1 MDEKCTENS
10 LALTYIKISLYDMI
24 MHAALDIF
32 RALGDP
38 TRLRII
44 HLLRAMELAVGEI
57 AQVVGQ
63 SQPRVSRHVRILAEA
78 GLVERRK
85 EGNWVFLRLGKDRSV
100 VPFLTLFD
108 RLEPS
113 EGEAL
118 WQAADLARLAAV
130 RADRARAAESYFAE
144 HAEEWDAIRSLHVAE
159 ADVEAAM
166 VALLGREPIGHLL
179 DIGTGTGR
187 MIELF
192 GGDADQVT
200 ALDRSPD
207 MLRLAR
213 AKLPQDAGDK
223 YALLLGDFLDLPL
236 EQGSADTVVMH
247 QVLHYAQAPEL
258 VIAQAARVA
267 AANGRVLIADFAA
280 HEREELRLR
289 DQHARLGFSDEQMS
303 GWFAQAG
310 LALER
315 VETLPGQELT
325 VVLWLGRRQGAN
337 VLPIEGR
344 ISA

>member
-1 MDEKCTENS
+1 
-10 LALTYIKISLYDMI
+10 

-85 EGNWVFLRLGKDRSV
+85 EGNWVFLRLGKGDAV
-100 VPFLTLFD
+100 APFISLFD
-108 RLEPS
+108 QLTPLDS
-113 EGEAL
+113 ETL
-118 WQAADLARLAAV
+118 WQAADLARLTAV
-130 RADRARAAESYFAE
+130 RADRARAAEGYFAD
-144 HAEEWDAIRSLHVAE
+144 HAEQWDAIRSLHVAE

-166 VALLGREPIGHLL
+166 TTLLGREPIGHLL

-192 GGDADQVT
+192 GGPAQAVT
-200 ALDRSPD
+200 AIDRSPD

-213 AKLPQDAGDK
+213 AKLPDDAGDK

-236 EQGSADTVVMH
+236 DSGRADTVVLH
-247 QVLHYAQAPEL
+247 QVLHYAQVPEQ
-258 VIAQAARVA
+258 VIAEAARVTA
-267 AANGRVLIADFAA
+267 LDGRVLIADFAP
-280 HEREELRLR
+280 HEREELRVR
-289 DQHARLGFSDEQMS
+289 DQHARLGFSDEQMES
-303 GWFAQAG
+303 WFAAAG
-310 LALER
+310 LQLER
-315 VETLPGQELT
+315 VETLPGHELT
-325 VVLWLGRRQGAN
+325 VQLWLGRRKSASVQQQ
-337 VLPIEGR
+337 EGR